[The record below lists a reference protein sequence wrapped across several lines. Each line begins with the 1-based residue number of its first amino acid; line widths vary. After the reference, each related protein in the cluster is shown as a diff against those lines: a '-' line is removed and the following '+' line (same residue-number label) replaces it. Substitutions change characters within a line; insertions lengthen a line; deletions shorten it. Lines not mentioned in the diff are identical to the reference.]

1 MTASSCSW
9 SRPHH
14 FFFVILIFPFLS
26 LAQELPVNI
35 NGIIW
40 EFPSNSSCPS
50 SQQSDFSSSQFSNN
64 LKSLVSSIPSLHS
77 NTYNFYNLSVGITER
92 VEAIGICNRVLTR
105 GDCLNC
111 IYQAA
116 VNLTTTG
123 CPEHREAYIRA
134 TKCMFRYSDKPIFG
148 KLETIPVLELDNPN
162 NSATGES
169 IRLQRELLN
178 GLRQRAAAGGSMRK
192 YAQGNITD
200 FLPNRTF
207 FAVVQCTPDLS
218 EKDCNDCL
226 NYGFRNATKGR
237 SGIRWFCPSCNFQ
250 LESNLRFFG
259 LESQYEPDLLPAPPE
274 QRPEIRPEPDKDV
287 QDNKIKDAQL
297 LQLDFETIRVATN
310 DFSPVNQLGEGGFG
324 AVYKGVLDSGEEI
337 AVKRLSLES
346 GQGDNEFINE
356 VSLVAKLQ
364 HRNLVRLLGFC
375 LDGQE
380 RLLIY
385 EFFKNTS
392 LDNYIFDSNR
402 RTILEWETR
411 YQIIVGVARGLL
423 YLHEDSRFKII
434 HRDVKASNVLLDDAM
449 HPKIADFGMA
459 KLFDAD
465 QPSQTSGYMA
475 PEYAMNGLFSVKTDV
490 YSFGVLVLEIITGK
504 KNNWSPGEGSSL
516 FLPSYVW
523 KSWREGKVLNT
534 VDLSLVETRGLSDEI
549 MKCIHIGLLCVQEKA
564 ESRPTMA
571 SVVVMFNAT
580 SFTLPRPLQ
589 PAFYLGDRE
598 SREDHI
604 LVAPTMTSNE
614 ITITDLP
621 QQFSVDINSSNWD
634 ISSESVCS
642 SQQANFSH
650 SRYFHNLKLLVSS
663 IRSLRSNTY
672 NFYNLSIG
680 PNSDKDRVEAIGL
693 CNRVLTR
700 VDCLNCIS
708 HAANNLTTIYCPGY
722 REAHIRSTKCMFR
735 YSDKPIFGK
744 LTISPAMEV
753 LNPHNATA
761 NRTEFISMQSKLLN
775 QLRLQAARG
784 GPKRKYA
791 QGDGPGPGP
800 PPYTKFYATTQCTPD
815 LSHKDCDRCLRY
827 GFRNATKGRIGIRWF
842 CPSCNF
848 QIESDLRFF
857 LLEYDPDGPDQSMKS
872 GKDVKESKIKDAQLF
887 QMDID
892 TIRLATNDFSPNNH
906 LGEGGFGAVYKGVL
920 VSGEEVAVKRLS
932 MKSGQGDNEFINEV
946 SLVAKLQHRNLVT
959 LLGFCLDGEERLLI
973 YEFFK
978 NTSLEHYIFDS
989 NRRMILEWK
998 TRKRIISGVARGLL
1012 YLHEDSRIKII
1023 HRDLKASNVLL
1034 DDEMYPKIADF
1045 GMAKLFDTD
1054 QTNQIN
1060 GYMAPE
1066 YAMNGQF
1073 SVKTDVYSFGVLV
1086 LEIIT
1091 GKKHNWSPEEETSLF
1106 LLSYVWKCWREG
1118 KVLNIVD
1125 PSLIETKGLS
1135 DEIMKYIHIGLL
1147 CVQENAES
1155 RPTMAYVVVMLS
1167 ASSFT
1172 LPRPSQPGFCPL
1184 DGESSSSRGN
1194 HTIFHSEEDVA
1205 VKRFPMKS
1213 GQGNSEFTN
1222 QVNLFR
1228 LLGVCLD
1235 EQERLFIYEF
1245 FKNTSLTYYIFGIF

>member
-1 MTASSCSW
+1 MTGACSS
-9 SRPHH
+9 SRLQH
-14 FFFVILIFPFLS
+14 FFFFFL
-26 LAQELPVNI
+26 LLFVP
-35 NGIIW
+35 
-40 EFPSNSSCPS
+40 C
-50 SQQSDFSSSQFSNN
+50 
-64 LKSLVSSIPSLHS
+64 
-77 NTYNFYNLSVGITER
+77 LS
-92 VEAIGICNRVLTR
+92 
-105 GDCLNC
+105 
-111 IYQAA
+111 
-116 VNLTTTG
+116 
-123 CPEHREAYIRA
+123 
-134 TKCMFRYSDKPIFG
+134 
-148 KLETIPVLELDNPN
+148 
-162 NSATGES
+162 
-169 IRLQRELLN
+169 
-178 GLRQRAAAGGSMRK
+178 
-192 YAQGNITD
+192 
-200 FLPNRTF
+200 
-207 FAVVQCTPDLS
+207 
-218 EKDCNDCL
+218 
-226 NYGFRNATKGR
+226 
-237 SGIRWFCPSCNFQ
+237 
-250 LESNLRFFG
+250 
-259 LESQYEPDLLPAPPE
+259 
-274 QRPEIRPEPDKDV
+274 
-287 QDNKIKDAQL
+287 
-297 LQLDFETIRVATN
+297 
-310 DFSPVNQLGEGGFG
+310 
-324 AVYKGVLDSGEEI
+324 
-337 AVKRLSLES
+337 
-346 GQGDNEFINE
+346 
-356 VSLVAKLQ
+356 
-364 HRNLVRLLGFC
+364 
-375 LDGQE
+375 
-380 RLLIY
+380 
-385 EFFKNTS
+385 
-392 LDNYIFDSNR
+392 
-402 RTILEWETR
+402 
-411 YQIIVGVARGLL
+411 
-423 YLHEDSRFKII
+423 
-434 HRDVKASNVLLDDAM
+434 
-449 HPKIADFGMA
+449 
-459 KLFDAD
+459 
-465 QPSQTSGYMA
+465 
-475 PEYAMNGLFSVKTDV
+475 
-490 YSFGVLVLEIITGK
+490 
-504 KNNWSPGEGSSL
+504 
-516 FLPSYVW
+516 
-523 KSWREGKVLNT
+523 
-534 VDLSLVETRGLSDEI
+534 
-549 MKCIHIGLLCVQEKA
+549 
-564 ESRPTMA
+564 
-571 SVVVMFNAT
+571 
-580 SFTLPRPLQ
+580 
-589 PAFYLGDRE
+589 
-598 SREDHI
+598 
-604 LVAPTMTSNE
+604 
-614 ITITDLP
+614 LP

-650 SRYFHNLKLLVSS
+650 SQYFHNLKLLVSS

-735 YSDKPIFGK
+735 YSDKPIFGR

-753 LNPHNATA
+753 LNPNNATA

-857 LLEYDPDGPDQSMKS
+857 LLEYDPDRTMKS
-872 GKDVKESKIKDAQLF
+872 GKTGISKTKSIIATVGSVVVLVIIIIFIYFLLTSDRRKEKQSLEGKDIKESKIKDAQLF

-1054 QTNQIN
+1054 QTNQIKFTSKVSGTY

-1118 KVLNIVD
+1118 KVLNIFD

-1135 DEIMKYIHIGLL
+1135 DEIMKCIHIGLL

-1194 HTIFHSEEDVA
+1194 HTSSIPSF
-1205 VKRFPMKS
+1205 
-1213 GQGNSEFTN
+1213 NSVSIT
-1222 QVNLFR
+1222 QLVPR
-1228 LLGVCLD
+1228 
-1235 EQERLFIYEF
+1235 
-1245 FKNTSLTYYIFGIF
+1245 